1 MNTPTPGWQP
11 PSSPTPPQKRRSKRK
26 IILGTVF
33 GIFALFVV
41 VSVIAAIVS
50 PQKSGSPKAAISA
63 LPQAT
68 TASVAPTPAAPTL
81 SAGEAKFVRTVK
93 AAMQAHGDEL
103 TSSDAQVVA
112 VGQQICSTL
121 GNGVPQ
127 STVISASKNAQNR
140 VDMSGKEF
148 VLLAEKDLCPTV
160 TPAFTEAQQQA
171 IDSAQGYLAMGQ
183 GFSKKGLMDQLTS
196 KAGEG
201 FSHKLAAFALAHIK
215 VNWMHQAVLSAK
227 GYVSMGQGFSY
238 NGLVEQLHSSAGE
251 GFTLA
256 QAQHGASVALR

>member
-103 TSSDAQVVA
+103 TSRCRPAD
-112 VGQQICSTL
+112 
-121 GNGVPQ
+121 
-127 STVISASKNAQNR
+127 
-140 VDMSGKEF
+140 
-148 VLLAEKDLCPTV
+148 LLDPRQRRPTV
-160 TPAFTEAQQQA
+160 
-171 IDSAQGYLAMGQ
+171 
-183 GFSKKGLMDQLTS
+183 
-196 KAGEG
+196 
-201 FSHKLAAFALAHIK
+201 
-215 VNWMHQAVLSAK
+215 NRHQR
-227 GYVSMGQGFSY
+227 
-238 NGLVEQLHSSAGE
+238 VEERPEPGGH
-251 GFTLA
+251 
-256 QAQHGASVALR
+256 VR